1 MSASRKIIISYF
13 VVLAWLSALAQSFLG
28 AAIVVVT
35 LGHGIPL
42 LIAATPIRVV
52 SGPEKTLRD
61 RLNARDRL
69 TGAAESRSSMEATV
83 SFTNAIQPPPRY
95 TPPTHAHS
103 RQGSTASSAS
113 SSSGVKKAARNL

>member
-35 LGHGIPL
+35 LGYGIPL

-52 SGPEKTLRD
+52 SGPEKTL
-61 RLNARDRL
+61 
-69 TGAAESRSSMEATV
+69 
-83 SFTNAIQPPPRY
+83 AI
-95 TPPTHAHS
+95 
-103 RQGSTASSAS
+103 G
-113 SSSGVKKAARNL
+113 